1 MSFAAMFSNPVIVS
15 IILKALLVGVFVS
28 LCASLLG
35 VSLVLKRYS
44 MIGDG
49 LSHVG
54 FGAIAIATALNLSDA
69 YTLEISVPIVV
80 AAAFCIL
87 RLSESSHIKGDAA
100 IAIFSTSAIA
110 VGSLIYERAGT
121 GTSGDMC
128 SSLFGNAS
136 ILSITNKDLFLSLI
150 LSAAVLIL
158 FVVFYNR
165 IFAVTF
171 DETFGQ
177 ATGIRV
183 GTYKMLI
190 AVLTAV
196 TIVLGMRMLG
206 TVMISGMIIF
216 PALTSM
222 RVCRSFRGVIV
233 CSAVVSVVCFI
244 IGFFVAALMGLRT
257 GPSVITVNL
266 IFYLL
271 FSLLGKCIGRNG

>member
-1 MSFAAMFSNPVIVS
+1 MSIAAMFSNPVITS
-15 IILKALLVGVFVS
+15 IVVKALVVGVFVS

-54 FGAIAIATALNLSDA
+54 FGAIAIATALNLQQE

-80 AAAFCIL
+80 VAAFCIL
-87 RLSESSHIKGDAA
+87 RLSEHSKIKGDAA
-100 IAIFSTSAIA
+100 IALLSTSAIA
-110 VGSLIYERAGT
+110 VGSLIYEKAGT
-121 GTSGDMC
+121 GSSGDMC
-128 SSLFGNAS
+128 SSLFGNTS
-136 ILSITNKDLFLSLI
+136 ILNITNKDLLLSLA
-150 LSAAVLIL
+150 LSVVVLVL
-158 FVVFYNR
+158 FGAFYNR
-165 IFAVTF
+165 IFSITF
-171 DETFGQ
+171 DENFGQ

-190 AVLTAV
+190 AILTAI

-222 RVCRSFRGVIV
+222 RVCKSFRAVIL
-233 CSAVVSVVCFI
+233 CSAVVSVICFVF
-244 IGFFVAALMGLRT
+244 GFFTASLLGLRT
-257 GPSVITVNL
+257 GPTVITVDL
-266 IFYLL
+266 MAFLL
-271 FSLLGKCIGRNG
+271 FSVAGRLTGKG

>member
-1 MSFAAMFSNPVIVS
+1 MSFSDMFSNPVIVS
-15 IILKALLVGVFVS
+15 IIIKALVVGIFVS

-54 FGAIAIATALNLSDA
+54 FGAIAVATALNLQED

-80 AAAFCIL
+80 FSAFCIL
-87 RLSESSHIKGDAA
+87 RLSENSKIKGDAA
-100 IAIFSTSAIA
+100 IALLSTSAIA

-136 ILSITNKDLFLSLI
+136 ILSISDKDLYLSLI
-150 LSAAVLIL
+150 LSAAVLLL
-158 FVVFYNR
+158 FIVFYHR
-165 IFAVTF
+165 IFAITF
-171 DETFGQ
+171 DEGFGQ

-190 AVLTAV
+190 SVLTAV

-222 RVCRSFRGVIV
+222 RICRTFRGVIV
-233 CSAVVSVVCFI
+233 CSAIVSVVCFV
-244 IGFFVAALMGLRT
+244 IGFFIAAMAGLRT
-257 GPSVITVNL
+257 GPSVIAVNL
-266 IFYLL
+266 VAFIA
-271 FSLLGKCIGRNG
+271 FSVLGKLVCRD

>member
-1 MSFAAMFSNPVIVS
+1 MSFAAMFSNPVILS
-15 IILKALLVGVFVS
+15 IILKALVVGVFVS

-54 FGAIAIATALNLSDA
+54 FGAIAVATALNLQDT

-80 AAAFCIL
+80 VAAICIL

-100 IAIFSTSAIA
+100 IAILSTSAIA

-136 ILSITNKDLFLSLI
+136 ILSITDKDLILSLV
-150 LSAAVLIL
+150 LSAAVLTL
-158 FVVFYNR
+158 FVVFYHR

-171 DETFGQ
+171 DESFGQ

-190 AVLTAV
+190 AILTAV

-222 RVCRSFRGVIV
+222 RLCRSFRGVIL
-233 CSAVVSVVCFI
+233 CSAVVSVVCFV
-244 IGFFVAALMGLRT
+244 IGFFLAALMGFRT
-257 GPSVITVNL
+257 GPTVITVNL
-266 IFYLL
+266 LFFLC
-271 FSLLGKCIGRNG
+271 FSLVGRLLDK